1 MMENNEITIA
11 LDAMGGDNA
20 PAVTVQGAAQ
30 ATLESPLRVLL
41 VGDKKAIEN
50 ELKKHKY
57 RSEQLEIIHT
67 PHQITMDENPK
78 IAMSQ
83 KPDTSVVLATELVS
97 EGRAHA
103 LVSAGST
110 GAVILSAARNI
121 NRILGVHKAALAA
134 IYPTHNLQKRHDIF
148 SLLLD
153 VGANIHNSHH
163 DLVHFAFMGA
173 TYAKEIKKIDNP
185 TVGLLNIG
193 AEEYKGGEKLSR
205 THTILKALPDI
216 NFIGNIE
223 GNQIM
228 HGLADVVVT
237 EGLTGNIALKVMEG
251 MASSVKKL
259 GKQAFRQNVLWKM
272 GLIMLSGGIRKL
284 KDVTDYQEYGGAPIF
299 GFDKMIIKCHGRSTA
314 KAVDNALKLAAKSVR
329 DDITGQI
336 SRYIKNYEYHHA
348 DYDVDI

>member
-1 MMENNEITIA
+1 MEEHEITIA
-11 LDAMGGDNA
+11 LDAMGGDEA
-20 PAVTVQGAAQ
+20 PAVTVQGAAE
-30 ATLESPLRVLL
+30 ATLESPMKVLL
-41 VGDKKAIEN
+41 VGDEKAIQK

-57 RSEQLEIIHT
+57 HADQLEIVHT
-67 PHQITMDENPK
+67 PHQITMAENPK
-78 IAMSQ
+78 IAMDQ
-83 KPDTSVVLATELVS
+83 KPDASVILATKLVS

-110 GAVILSAARNI
+110 GAVILSAAKNI
-121 NRILGVHKAALAA
+121 TRILGVHKAALAA
-134 IYPTHNLQKRHDIF
+134 SYPTHNIQKRHDIF

-173 TYAKEIKKIDNP
+173 TYAKEIKKIDKP

-193 AEEYKGGEKLSR
+193 AEAYKGGEKLAR
-205 THTILKALPDI
+205 THAILKTLSDI

-228 HGLADVVVT
+228 HGRADVVIT

-251 MASSVKKL
+251 MASSVKQL

-299 GFDKMIIKCHGRSTA
+299 GFDKMIIKCHGRSTS
-314 KAVDNALKLAAKSVR
+314 KAIKNGLKLAAKSVR
-329 DDITGQI
+329 DNITGQI
-336 SRYIKNYEYHHA
+336 SNYITNYEYNHA

>member
-1 MMENNEITIA
+1 MEDHEITIA
-11 LDAMGGDNA
+11 LDAMGGDDA
-20 PAVTVQGAAQ
+20 PAVTVQGAAE
-30 ATLESPLRVLL
+30 ATLESPLKVLL
-41 VGDKKAIEN
+41 IGDEKAIQK

-57 RSEQLEIIHT
+57 HADQIEIIHT
-67 PHQITMDENPK
+67 SHQISMGENPK
-78 IAMSQ
+78 IAMNQ
-83 KPDTSVVLATELVS
+83 KPDASIVLATRKVS
-97 EGRAHA
+97 EGHAHA

-110 GAVILSAARNI
+110 GAVILSAAKNI
-121 NRILGVHKAALAA
+121 PRILGVHKAALAA
-134 IYPTHNLQKRHDIF
+134 SYPTHNIQKRQDIF

-173 TYAKEIKKIDNP
+173 TYAREIKKIENP
-185 TVGLLNIG
+185 SVGLLNIG
-193 AEEYKGGEKLSR
+193 AEEYKGGEKLAR
-205 THTILKALPDI
+205 THGILKTLPDI

-228 HGLADVVVT
+228 QGLADVVVT

-251 MASSVKKL
+251 MASSVKHL

-314 KAVDNALKLAAKSVR
+314 KAIKNALKLAAKSVR

-336 SRYIKNYEYHHA
+336 SRYITNYEYHHA
-348 DYDVDI
+348 DYDVEV